1 MSEQLAEELHIMR
14 AMAIAAG
21 DLLLQNLGRL
31 SGVDYKAAN
40 ELVTDLDRRAEELLL
55 KAVARH
61 FPADTA
67 VAEEGGKLAGNSGRT
82 WYIDPLDG
90 TTNYVHGHP
99 FFSISLAVAESE
111 KLVLGVVYA
120 PYLDEMYLAGAG
132 AGARLE
138 RPRLGLSRAL
148 PRRTAGRLQNSLLAT
163 GFPYRRD
170 ELVDRN
176 TEYLRRFLHADCHG
190 VRRGGSA
197 ALDLAH
203 LAAGVLDGYWEMR
216 LRPWDVAAGTLLARE
231 AGCTVTDLGGQDL
244 WLSWEEIVA
253 AVPDVHESMLAV
265 LNEPVSPQDP
275 RADPPD
281 PEGDMQ

>member
-1 MSEQLAEELHIMR
+1 M
-14 AMAIAAG
+14 
-21 DLLLQNLGRL
+21 
-31 SGVDYKAAN
+31 
-40 ELVTDLDRRAEELLL
+40 
-55 KAVARH
+55 
-61 FPADTA
+61 
-67 VAEEGGKLAGNSGRT
+67 
-82 WYIDPLDG
+82 
-90 TTNYVHGHP
+90 
-99 FFSISLAVAESE
+99 
-111 KLVLGVVYA
+111 
-120 PYLDEMYLAGAG
+120 
-132 AGARLE
+132 
-138 RPRLGLSRAL
+138 
-148 PRRTAGRLQNSLLAT
+148 LAT

-231 AGCTVTDLGGQDL
+231 AGCTVTDLSGQEL

-253 AVPDVHESMLAV
+253 AVPDVHRSMLAV
-265 LNEPVSPQDP
+265 LNEPVSPPDT
-275 RADPPD
+275 RD